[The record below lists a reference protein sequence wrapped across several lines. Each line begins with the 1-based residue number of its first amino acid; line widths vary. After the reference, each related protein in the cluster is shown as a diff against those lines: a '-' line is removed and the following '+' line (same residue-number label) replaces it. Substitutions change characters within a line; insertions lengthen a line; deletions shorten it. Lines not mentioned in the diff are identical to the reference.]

1 MCAQIEGHM
10 TVVKANI
17 NVWAMDYTLYSL
29 LQVMSFCRLLMSSYI
44 TCQDKWVC
52 WYKTWPT
59 NTNVWPLNFQFPH
72 FKHVRC
78 LFTSFDIVFSFSRKR
93 RRHRSCRLF
102 RWIGYVLIQYSLLAG
117 SEGQEHSNI
126 YNVFCWIQHSSLF
139 PSKKKHSSLLELKV
153 WKCL

>member
-1 MCAQIEGHM
+1 CPL
-10 TVVKANI
+10 TLLVRI
-17 NVWAMDYTLYSL
+17 NEFVGTKHDPL
-29 LQVMSFCRLLMSSYI
+29 I
-44 TCQDKWVC
+44 
-52 WYKTWPT
+52 PT
-59 NTNVWPLNFQFPH
+59 
-72 FKHVRC
+72 
-78 LFTSFDIVFSFSRKR
+78 KR

-153 WKCL
+153 